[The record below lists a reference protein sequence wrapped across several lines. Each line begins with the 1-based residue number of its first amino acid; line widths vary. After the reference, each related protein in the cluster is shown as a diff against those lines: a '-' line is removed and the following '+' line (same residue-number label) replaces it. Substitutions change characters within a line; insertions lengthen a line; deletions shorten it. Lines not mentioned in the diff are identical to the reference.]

1 MDIVNNSDF
10 IDTNVSTPTNN
21 LNKNLDNAQRGCKIK
36 KVAEKSKSYLSGLIR
51 LKKENTNNRNIAFPN
66 INNLKEKAICLARNI
81 S

>member
-1 MDIVNNSDF
+1 MDIANNSDF

-51 LKKENTNNRNIAFPN
+51 LKKENTNNRNIAFSN
-66 INNLKEKAICLARNI
+66 INNLKEKAIYLARNI

>member
-51 LKKENTNNRNIAFPN
+51 LKKENTNNRNIAFSN
-66 INNLKEKAICLARNI
+66 INNLKEKAICLTRNV

>member
-21 LNKNLDNAQRGCKIK
+21 LNKNLDNAERGCKIK
-36 KVAEKSKSYLSGLIR
+36 KVTGKSKSYLSGLIR
-51 LKKENTNNRNIAFPN
+51 LKKENTNNRNIAFSN